1 MLTAA
6 HCPCDG
12 VLCTRTISSPVSE
25 EPVRIKVGSKIV
37 GKMVAEYKH
46 DFRTSTRTTLAN
58 I

>member
-6 HCPCDG
+6 HCPCNG
-12 VLCTRTISSPVSE
+12 GFCTRIIGSE
-25 EPVRIKVGSKIV
+25 PEPEPLRIKVGSKIV

-58 I
+58 M